1 MQSSLLSQVFP
12 QLVTIKNKQNLLLTQ
27 FSQQIVIPAK
37 HTLFKKSDP
46 CKNFLLVLSGS
57 IKVFS
62 RHENGKE
69 IVLYHIQKGESC
81 VLTTSCILGNDSYP
95 AEGITE
101 TDVVAFAIP
110 IAVFFDF
117 LASND
122 TFRQFVFSSYGQRI
136 SSLISLVNT
145 ITFSSLEDRL
155 ANYLLKN
162 ISNSSS
168 LLLTHQEIAT
178 ELGSAREVISRQL
191 KEFELHGWIRLS
203 RGKIEVI
210 NQPALDARLNKSS

>member
-12 QLVTIKNKQNLLLTQ
+12 QLVTIKNKQNLPLTQ

-37 HTLFKKSDP
+37 NTLFKKSDP

-117 LASND
+117 LASSD

-210 NQPALDARLNKSS
+210 NQPALAAMLNKNN